1 MPQILMLSQRV
12 LNSVALLSA
21 GQNQTA
27 ICNPVV
33 YLEAT
38 TQGDLAGH
46 TTQWEQ
52 ISGSPTVTLEIV
64 DETHAYYLVP
74 GVPGTDKVFRFY
86 IDKGSVQEQYREV
99 TIWTTPTSTGVVYYG
114 AAESKREWSS
124 NFLASSNRIIY
135 DFPFLPL
142 SDLKGEALF
151 NPTNLLLLWPYPEG
165 FYSNTVEDINVI
177 NQFNGFSV
185 ERWNTN
191 TWVVDELIGTN
202 DPFESTFSI
211 GDRVRLGVRYD
222 LGSQG
227 GNEAIAYSQWFDVD
241 PDVIVCHEQ
250 GAQFDTCGASDATIQ
265 RIVLKVSE
273 LSYDDN
279 GLVYNA
285 SGENFS
291 TITRISYKV
300 DEILNSGTA
309 PIFSTFG
316 NTTSTVTRNSGGSG
330 SIGG

>member
-21 GQNQTA
+21 GENQSA

-38 TQGDLAGH
+38 VQGDLAGH
-46 TTQWEQ
+46 ATHWEQ

-74 GVPGTDKVFRFY
+74 GAPGTDKVFRFY
-86 IDKGSVQEQYREV
+86 IDKGSVQEQYRDV
-99 TIWTTPTSTGVVYYG
+99 TVWTTPTSVGIVYYSCAG
-114 AAESKREWSS
+114 SKQDWGS

-135 DFPFLPL
+135 DYPYTPL
-142 SDLKGEALF
+142 TVLKGEAFL
-151 NPTNLLLLWPYPEG
+151 NPTSLLLIWPYPEG
-165 FYSNTVEDINVI
+165 FYSNTVDDVNVI
-177 NQFNGFSV
+177 NHFNGFSV

-191 TWVVDELIGTN
+191 TWVVEDIISPN
-202 DPFESTFSI
+202 DPFESTFAV

-222 LGSQG
+222 MGSQG
-227 GNEAIAYSQWFDVD
+227 GNENIAYSQWFDID
-241 PDVIVCHEQ
+241 PDVIACHEQ
-250 GAQFDTCGASDATIQ
+250 GSQFGVYGHTMATID
-265 RIVLKVSE
+265 RIVFKVQE
-273 LSYDDN
+273 LTYDDT
-279 GLVYNA
+279 GVVYSA
-285 SGENFS
+285 HGENAS

-300 DEILNSGTA
+300 EELLNTDTA
-309 PIFSTFG
+309 PVFSAFG
-316 NTTSTVTRNSGGSG
+316 NTTSTITRTSGGSG